1 MAENKKYYWLK
12 LPKDFFERKEVK
24 LLRKLENGAVC
35 VLIYQKILLNALET
49 DGEIYFDH
57 LTDTPEEELALSIN
71 EEVEDV
77 RNVLKF
83 LLDKQLVTVLGDVY
97 YIEKLSEM
105 VGKEGRTA
113 SIMRKARAKEKQNV
127 SNETSIIKDVTEN
140 CHNVTD
146 CVTLL
151 HREEKEKSREDK
163 EIDIEKEKEIN
174 KEINKDI
181 DKDKKQDIKDRVD
194 IEDRVDKTLDE
205 ILSEN
210 EQLYYKYIQD
220 KTLTEQQKEYMFQQ
234 VKRYRKI
241 INENHLR
248 GFYNHAKQFITEQK
262 GE

>member
-1 MAENKKYYWLK
+1 MADNKKYYWLK

-24 LLRKLENGAVC
+24 LLRKLENGALY

-57 LTDTPEEELALSIN
+57 LTDTPEEELAVSIN

-83 LLDKQLVTVLGDVY
+83 LLDKQLVTFSEDTYL
-97 YIEKLSEM
+97 IEHFATL
-105 VGKEGRTA
+105 VGKEANSTERVRA
-113 SIMRKARAKEKQNV
+113 HRERKKQETLHETNETLHVTNCNTEKRREEIEKRRIDKEK
-127 SNETSIIKDVTEN
+127 
-140 CHNVTD
+140 
-146 CVTLL
+146 
-151 HREEKEKSREDK
+151 
-163 EIDIEKEKEIN
+163 EKEKEIN

-181 DKDKKQDIKDRVD
+181 DKDKEQDIKDRVD
-194 IEDRVDKTLDE
+194 TEDRVDKTLDE

-234 VKRYRKI
+234 VKKYRKK
-241 INENHLR
+241 INDNQLR
-248 GFYNHAKQFITEQK
+248 GFYNNAKQFITEQK

>member
-1 MAENKKYYWLK
+1 MADNKRYYWLK

-24 LLRKLENGAVC
+24 LLRKLENGALY

-83 LLDKQLVTVLGDVY
+83 LLDKQLVTFSEDTYL
-97 YIEKLSEM
+97 IEQFATL
-105 VGKEGRTA
+105 VGKEANSTERVRA
-113 SIMRKARAKEKQNV
+113 YRERKKQ
-127 SNETSIIKDVTEN
+127 EMLHETEN
-140 CHNVTD
+140 ELQETFHETNCNTEKR
-146 CVTLL
+146 
-151 HREEKEKSREDK
+151 REEIEKRR
-163 EIDIEKEKEIN
+163 IDIEEEKEKEIN
-174 KEINKDI
+174 K

-194 IEDRVDKTLDE
+194 TEDRVDKTLDE

-220 KTLTEQQKEYMFQQ
+220 KTLTEKQKEYIFQQ
-234 VKRYRKI
+234 VKKYKKKI
-241 INENHLR
+241 NDNQLR
-248 GFYNHAKQFITEQK
+248 GFYNHAKQFITVQK

>member
-1 MAENKKYYWLK
+1 MADNKRYYWLK

-24 LLRKLENGAVC
+24 LLRKLENGALY

-83 LLDKQLVTVLGDVY
+83 LLDKQLVTFSEDTYL
-97 YIEKLSEM
+97 IEQFDTL
-105 VGKEGRTA
+105 VGKEANSTERVRA
-113 SIMRKARAKEKQNV
+113 YRERKKQETLHET
-127 SNETSIIKDVTEN
+127 NETLHVTN
-140 CHNVTD
+140 CNTEKR
-146 CVTLL
+146 
-151 HREEKEKSREDK
+151 REEIEKRRIDK
-163 EIDIEKEKEIN
+163 EKEKEIN

-181 DKDKKQDIKDRVD
+181 DKDKEQDIKDRVD
-194 IEDRVDKTLDE
+194 TEDRVDKTLDE

-220 KTLTEQQKEYMFQQ
+220 KTLTEQQKKYIFQQ

-241 INENHLR
+241 INDNQLR
-248 GFYNHAKQFITEQK
+248 GFYNNAKQFITEQK

>member
-1 MAENKKYYWLK
+1 MADNKKYYWLK

-24 LLRKLENGAVC
+24 LLRKLENGALY

-127 SNETSIIKDVTEN
+127 SNETSIIKDVTDTCN
-140 CHNVTD
+140 NVTD

-151 HREEKEKSREDK
+151 RREEKEKSREDK
-163 EIDIEKEKEIN
+163 EIDIEEEKEKEKEIN
-174 KEINKDI
+174 K

-194 IEDRVDKTLDE
+194 TEDRVDKTLDE

-220 KTLTEQQKEYMFQQ
+220 KTLTEQQKEYIFQQ
-234 VKRYRKI
+234 VKRYRKK
-241 INENHLR
+241 INDNQLR
-248 GFYNHAKQFITEQK
+248 GFYNHAKQFITVQK

>member
-24 LLRKLENGAVC
+24 LLRKLENGALY

-57 LTDTPEEELALSIN
+57 LTDTPEEELALCIN

-83 LLDKQLVTVLGDVY
+83 LLDKQLVTFSEDTYL
-97 YIEKLSEM
+97 IEQFDTL
-105 VGKEGRTA
+105 VGKEANSTERVRA
-113 SIMRKARAKEKQNV
+113 YRERKKQEMLHETEKTLHET
-127 SNETSIIKDVTEN
+127 NEMLHVTN
-140 CHNVTD
+140 CNTEKRREEIEKRRID
-146 CVTLL
+146 IE
-151 HREEKEKSREDK
+151 EEKEKDKEKDKDK
-163 EIDIEKEKEIN
+163 EIKKDT
-174 KEINKDI
+174 DI
-181 DKDKKQDIKDRVD
+181 DTRVD
-194 IEDRVDKTLDE
+194 TEDRVDKTLDE

-210 EQLYYKYIQD
+210 EQLYYDFIED

-234 VKRYRKI
+234 VKKYRKK
-241 INENHLR
+241 INDNQLR
-248 GFYNHAKQFITEQK
+248 GFYNNAKQFITEQK

>member
-1 MAENKKYYWLK
+1 MADNKRYYWLK

-24 LLRKLENGAVC
+24 LLRKLENGALY

-83 LLDKQLVTVLGDVY
+83 LLDKQLVTFSEDTYL
-97 YIEKLSEM
+97 IEQFATL
-105 VGKEGRTA
+105 VGKEANSTERVRA
-113 SIMRKARAKEKQNV
+113 YRERKKQ
-127 SNETSIIKDVTEN
+127 EMLHETEN
-140 CHNVTD
+140 ELQETFHVTNCNTEKRREEIEKRRID
-146 CVTLL
+146 IE
-151 HREEKEKSREDK
+151 EEKEKDKEKDKDK
-163 EIDIEKEKEIN
+163 EIKKDT
-174 KEINKDI
+174 DI
-181 DKDKKQDIKDRVD
+181 DTRVD
-194 IEDRVDKTLDE
+194 TEDRVDKTLDE

-210 EQLYYKYIQD
+210 EQLYYDFIED

-234 VKRYRKI
+234 VKKYRKK
-241 INENHLR
+241 INDNQLR
-248 GFYNHAKQFITEQK
+248 GFYNNAKQFITEQK

>member
-24 LLRKLENGAVC
+24 LLRKLENGALY

-57 LTDTPEEELALSIN
+57 LTDTPEEELALCIN

-83 LLDKQLVTVLGDVY
+83 LLDKQLVTFSEDTYL
-97 YIEKLSEM
+97 IEQFDTL
-105 VGKEGRTA
+105 VGKEANSTERVRA
-113 SIMRKARAKEKQNV
+113 YRERKKQEMLHETEKTLHET
-127 SNETSIIKDVTEN
+127 NETLHVTN
-140 CHNVTD
+140 CNTEKR
-146 CVTLL
+146 
-151 HREEKEKSREDK
+151 REE
-163 EIDIEKEKEIN
+163 IEKRK
-174 KEINKDI
+174 KDTDI
-181 DKDKKQDIKDRVD
+181 DTRVD
-194 IEDRVDKTLDE
+194 TEDRVDKTLDE

-210 EQLYYKYIQD
+210 EQLYYDFIED

-234 VKRYRKI
+234 VKKYRKK
-241 INENHLR
+241 INDNQLR
-248 GFYNHAKQFITEQK
+248 GFYNNAKQFITEQK

>member
-1 MAENKKYYWLK
+1 MADNKKYYWLK

-24 LLRKLENGAVC
+24 LLRKLENGALY

-83 LLDKQLVTVLGDVY
+83 LLDKQLVTFSEDTYL
-97 YIEKLSEM
+97 IEHFAAL
-105 VGKEGRTA
+105 VGKEA
-113 SIMRKARAKEKQNV
+113 SSTERVRAHRERKKQ
-127 SNETSIIKDVTEN
+127 EMFHETEN
-140 CHNVTD
+140 ELQETFHETNCNTEKR
-146 CVTLL
+146 
-151 HREEKEKSREDK
+151 REEIEKRRIDK
-163 EIDIEKEKEIN
+163 EEEKDKEKEIN
-174 KEINKDI
+174 K

-194 IEDRVDKTLDE
+194 TEDRVDKTLDE

-210 EQLYYKYIQD
+210 EQLYYEYIKE
-220 KTLTEQQKEYMFQQ
+220 KTLTEQQKEYIFQQ
-234 VKRYRKI
+234 VKRYKKKI
-241 INENHLR
+241 NDNQLR
-248 GFYNHAKQFITEQK
+248 GFYNHAKQFITDQK

>member
-1 MAENKKYYWLK
+1 MADNKRYYWLK

-24 LLRKLENGAVC
+24 LLRKLENGALY

-83 LLDKQLVTVLGDVY
+83 LLDKQLVTFSEDTYL
-97 YIEKLSEM
+97 IEQFDTL
-105 VGKEGRTA
+105 VGKEANSTERVRA
-113 SIMRKARAKEKQNV
+113 YRERKKQETLHETEK
-127 SNETSIIKDVTEN
+127 TLHVTN
-140 CHNVTD
+140 CNTEKRREEIEKRRID
-146 CVTLL
+146 IE
-151 HREEKEKSREDK
+151 EEKEKDKDKDK
-163 EIDIEKEKEIN
+163 EIKKDT
-174 KEINKDI
+174 DI
-181 DKDKKQDIKDRVD
+181 DTRVD
-194 IEDRVDKTLDE
+194 TEDRVDKTLDE
-205 ILSEN
+205 ILLEN

-234 VKRYRKI
+234 VKKYRKK
-241 INENHLR
+241 INDNQLR
-248 GFYNHAKQFITEQK
+248 GFYNNAKQFISEQK

>member
-1 MAENKKYYWLK
+1 MADNKKYYWLK

-24 LLRKLENGAVC
+24 LLRKLENGALY

-83 LLDKQLVTVLGDVY
+83 LFDKQLVTFSEDTYL
-97 YIEKLSEM
+97 IEHFATL
-105 VGKEGRTA
+105 VGKEANSTERVRA
-113 SIMRKARAKEKQNV
+113 YRERKKQEMLHETENELQETFHETNCNTEKRREEIEKNRKEK
-127 SNETSIIKDVTEN
+127 EEEREKD
-140 CHNVTD
+140 
-146 CVTLL
+146 
-151 HREEKEKSREDK
+151 
-163 EIDIEKEKEIN
+163 KEKEIN
-174 KEINKDI
+174 KNKD
-181 DKDKKQDIKDRVD
+181 KEQDTKDRVD
-194 IEDRVDKTLDE
+194 TEDRVDKTLDE

-210 EQLYYKYIQD
+210 EQLYYEYIKD
-220 KTLTEQQKEYMFQQ
+220 KTLTEQQKEYIFQQ
-234 VKRYRKI
+234 VKRYKKKI
-241 INENHLR
+241 NDNQLR

>member
-1 MAENKKYYWLK
+1 MADNKKYYWLK

-24 LLRKLENGAVC
+24 LLRKLENGALY

-83 LLDKQLVTVLGDVY
+83 LLDKQLVTFSEDTYL
-97 YIEKLSEM
+97 IEQFATL
-105 VGKEGRTA
+105 VGKEANSTERVRA
-113 SIMRKARAKEKQNV
+113 YRERKKQ
-127 SNETSIIKDVTEN
+127 EMLHETEN
-140 CHNVTD
+140 ELQETFHETNCNTEKR
-146 CVTLL
+146 
-151 HREEKEKSREDK
+151 REEIEKRRIDK
-163 EIDIEKEKEIN
+163 EEEKDKEKEIN
-174 KEINKDI
+174 K

-194 IEDRVDKTLDE
+194 REDRVDKTLDE

-210 EQLYYKYIQD
+210 EQLYYKYIKD
-220 KTLTEQQKEYMFQQ
+220 KTLTEQQEEYIFQQ
-234 VKRYRKI
+234 VKRYRKK
-241 INENHLR
+241 INDNQLR
-248 GFYNHAKQFITEQK
+248 GFYNHAKQFITDKK

>member
-1 MAENKKYYWLK
+1 MADNKKYYWLK

-24 LLRKLENGAVC
+24 LLRKLENGALY

-49 DGEIYFDH
+49 DGEIYFEH
-57 LTDTPEEELALSIN
+57 LTDTPEEELALSTN

-127 SNETSIIKDVTEN
+127 SNETSIIKDVTDI

-163 EIDIEKEKEIN
+163 EIDIEEEKEKEKEIN
-174 KEINKDI
+174 K

-194 IEDRVDKTLDE
+194 TEYRVDKTLDE

-220 KTLTEQQKEYMFQQ
+220 KTLTEQQKEYIFQQ
-234 VKRYRKI
+234 VKKYRKK
-241 INENHLR
+241 INDNQLR
-248 GFYNHAKQFITEQK
+248 GFYNNAKQFITEQK

>member
-1 MAENKKYYWLK
+1 MADNKKYYWLK

-24 LLRKLENGAVC
+24 LLRKIENGALY

-83 LLDKQLVTVLGDVY
+83 LLDKQLVTFSEDTYL
-97 YIEKLSEM
+97 IEHFSTL
-105 VGKEGRTA
+105 VGKEANSTERVRA
-113 SIMRKARAKEKQNV
+113 HRERKKQEMLHETENELQETFHETNCNTEKRRIDKEK
-127 SNETSIIKDVTEN
+127 
-140 CHNVTD
+140 
-146 CVTLL
+146 
-151 HREEKEKSREDK
+151 
-163 EIDIEKEKEIN
+163 EKEKEIN
-174 KEINKDI
+174 KEINKD
-181 DKDKKQDIKDRVD
+181 KEQDIKDRVD
-194 IEDRVDKTLDE
+194 TEDRVDKTLDE

-234 VKRYRKI
+234 VKKYRKK
-241 INENHLR
+241 INDNQLR
-248 GFYNHAKQFITEQK
+248 GFYNNAKQFITEQK